1 MLCQTTDSGPNNNTM
16 AEEMHT
22 KLALSDKNGDF
33 EWDHKTM
40 HIKCFCHKMALVV
53 NAGVKELGLQ
63 SPPPPKMKK
72 VFLGSFPYS
81 SVMPKITEENEGDNE
96 DSNSNNEVRSDHTK
110 EDDTELD
117 DDNKDDP
124 DESQEPNTSAN
135 NGQTESSSKANRNNS
150 NDLNELVTAVSHY
163 ISDNFL

>member
-1 MLCQTTDSGPNNNTM
+1 M
-16 AEEMHT
+16 AAQMHT
-22 KLALSDKNGDF
+22 KLALSDKNGHF

-53 NAGVKELGLQ
+53 NAGLKELGLQ

-81 SVMPKITEENEGDNE
+81 STMPKITEENEDGNEGDNE
-96 DSNSNNEVRSDHTK
+96 DSDSDSGVESDDAK
-110 EDDTELD
+110 EDDTESD
-117 DDNKDDP
+117 DDDEDDP
-124 DESQEPNTSAN
+124 DESQEPNKSAN
-135 NGQTESSSKANRNNS
+135 DGQTESSSKANRNNS
-150 NDLNELVTAVSHY
+150 NDLNDLVTAVSHY